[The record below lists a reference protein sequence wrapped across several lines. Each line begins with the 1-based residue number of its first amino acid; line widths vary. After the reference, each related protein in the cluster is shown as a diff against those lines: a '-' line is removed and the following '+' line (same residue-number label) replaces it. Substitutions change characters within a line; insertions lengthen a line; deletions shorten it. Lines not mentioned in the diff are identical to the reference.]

1 MSNNELKTLD
11 NFDVATEISRLSDY
25 DYQAELTPK
34 LDELDTPFTQE
45 VINEIVLWKVN
56 RYAKVDSNTLKR
68 LSCLELSKDELNEEI
83 TRTILLELMSV
94 KGVALP
100 MASTILRFRNPNVYQ
115 IIDKRVYR
123 IIYGKKL
130 TLSSIIDK
138 NIALY
143 LQYLHDLK
151 DVCQQYDIEFSESDR
166 VLYQLDKLENKD
178 IPLDKNLD

>member
-1 MSNNELKTLD
+1 M
-11 NFDVATEISRLSDY
+11 ATEISRLSDY

-45 VINEIVLWKVN
+45 TSTKVVWKVN

-130 TLSSIIDK
+130 TYHRLSIKIQRCIYSIYMI
-138 NIALY
+138 
-143 LQYLHDLK
+143 
-151 DVCQQYDIEFSESDR
+151 
-166 VLYQLDKLENKD
+166 
-178 IPLDKNLD
+178 

>member
-1 MSNNELKTLD
+1 
-11 NFDVATEISRLSDY
+11 
-25 DYQAELTPK
+25 
-34 LDELDTPFTQE
+34 
-45 VINEIVLWKVN
+45 
-56 RYAKVDSNTLKR
+56 
-68 LSCLELSKDELNEEI
+68 
-83 TRTILLELMSV
+83 
-94 KGVALP
+94 